1 MKARNILTDISYRR
15 LNKNDYTNISFVVD
29 WILFIVQNLNAFS
42 LERKFNSQ
50 TVQHYVDML
59 WKRSMSRSLYKIIC
73 REENFMPLNQLDV
86 TYQKA
91 NKIVS
96 GYISHEKNT
105 VELDQ
110 YFKEYQLI

>member
-1 MKARNILTDISYRR
+1 MKARNILTDISYRH

-50 TVQHYVDML
+50 TVQHYVGML
-59 WKRSMSRSLYKIIC
+59 WKRCMSRSLYKIIC
-73 REENFMPLNQLDV
+73 REENFTPLNQLDV
-86 TYQKA
+86 TKA

-96 GYISHEKNT
+96 RYISHEKNT

>member
-1 MKARNILTDISYRR
+1 
-15 LNKNDYTNISFVVD
+15 
-29 WILFIVQNLNAFS
+29 
-42 LERKFNSQ
+42 
-50 TVQHYVDML
+50 
-59 WKRSMSRSLYKIIC
+59 
-73 REENFMPLNQLDV
+73 MPLNQLDV

-96 GYISHEKNT
+96 RYISHEKNT